1 MKEKSYAKVNIFL
14 KIKSSRDNYHEIVS
28 RFVKINNLYDEIFFE
43 KKECT
48 TFELYGNFSCSLKEN
63 TIYKAYIL
71 LKNEFKA
78 VKTFFNTHCVKVEKN
93 IPEYSGLGGGSSNV
107 AVFMLMINKVCTL
120 DLSKDELAKRGVKI
134 GADVPFFIYEFNSAN
149 VSGIGEIVE
158 EFNEKLL
165 NIEIFTSNVQCSTK
179 KIFELFRAKFY
190 KEVLAKDEEFL
201 LKSKS
206 KDILAQFDKKY
217 LNDLY
222 SPAVEE
228 YKELEKYSNDT
239 LFFSGSGS
247 SFFKIRN

>member
-14 KIKSSRDNYHEIVS
+14 KIKSSRNEYHEIVS
-28 RFVKINNLYDEIFFE
+28 RFVKVNNLYDEIFLK

-48 TFELYGNFSCSLKEN
+48 TFELYGNFSCTLKDN

-78 VKTFFNTHCVKVEKN
+78 VETFFNTHCVKVIKN

-107 AVFMLMINKVCTL
+107 AVFMLMINKVCKL
-120 DLSKDELAKRGVKI
+120 NLSKDELAKRGIRI

-158 EFNEKLL
+158 EFNEEQL
-165 NIEIFTSNVQCSTK
+165 NIEIFTPNVQCSTK
-179 KIFELFRAKFY
+179 KIFELFRKKFY

-206 KDILAQFDKKY
+206 KDILANFNKEY

-222 SPAVEE
+222 PPALEE
-228 YKELEKYSNDT
+228 YNELEKYSKDN

-247 SFFKIRN
+247 TFFRIRN